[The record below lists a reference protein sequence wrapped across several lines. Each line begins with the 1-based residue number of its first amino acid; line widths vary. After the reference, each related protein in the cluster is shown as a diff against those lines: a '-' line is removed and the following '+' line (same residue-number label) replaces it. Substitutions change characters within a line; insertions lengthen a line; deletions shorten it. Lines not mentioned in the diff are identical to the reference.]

1 MSMTQDEVAKAYA
14 KTRTETTISQPALL
28 VALYERLALD
38 IELGKEYIKTKDIEK
53 SHNCLQHAQKIVIV
67 LRSSLQKD
75 NFEGGE
81 DLWRLYNTLIDLLTK
96 ANIHKDSSYLSVC
109 QDIVLPLKDAWTEAV
124 AREKVKEEL
133 LSNDNLV

>member
-1 MSMTQDEVAKAYA
+1 MSTTQDEVAKAYA
-14 KTRTETTISQPALL
+14 KTRTETIISQPALL
-28 VALYERLALD
+28 LALYERLALD
-38 IELGKEYIKTKDIEK
+38 IELGKEYINNKAIEK
-53 SHNCLQHAQKIVIV
+53 SHDCLQHAQKIVIV

-96 ANIHKDSSYLSVC
+96 ANMQKDSSYLSVC
-109 QDIVLPLKDAWTEAV
+109 QDIVLPLKDAWIEAV
-124 AREKVKEEL
+124 AREKAKEEF

>member
-1 MSMTQDEVAKAYA
+1 MSMTQDEVARAYE
-14 KTRTETTISQPALL
+14 KTRTETIISQPALL

-38 IELGKEYIKTKDIEK
+38 IELGKEYIKNGDIEK
-53 SHNCLQHAQKIVIV
+53 THNCLQHGQKIVIV

-75 NFEGGE
+75 NFTGGE

-96 ANIHKDSSYLSVC
+96 ANMTKDASILSIC

-124 AREKVKEEL
+124 AREQAKVEAAN
-133 LSNDNLV
+133 NDNLA